1 MIRTGSNATM
11 AMMQARPERVA
22 GGRPRIEKIKLKV
35 VQQVAN
41 ETDDFVPKY
50 GQDTRPQAPDGRMKL
65 GKKPR
70 NIGLDLTDSPITK
83 FVHVTIL
90 VR

>member
-1 MIRTGSNATM
+1 M
-11 AMMQARPERVA
+11 
-22 GGRPRIEKIKLKV
+22 
-35 VQQVAN
+35 QQVAN
-41 ETDDFVPKY
+41 ETGYFVLKY

-70 NIGLDLTDSPITK
+70 NIGLDLTDSPMAR
-83 FVHVTIL
+83 FVSVTIV